1 MAARLAITGG
11 ATSAAADATAIAS
24 WVNARI
30 AAIPQILESH
40 IDPLRDLGFEL
51 EKKQFTNRHLA
62 VTDPGAYKTSR
73 DAQFLKMENAVKKA
87 FDDSLKGFF
96 DAGLPRHLA
105 EQYAL
110 NAASNERAVQRQLME
125 TLFPSGNNAVFAQSL
140 SHHST
145 GNFGG
150 MLNDPAP
157 VATVEAP
164 QPRAAVRS
172 SVRVRAAPRRKSTRR
187 K

>member
-1 MAARLAITGG
+1 MSLALTS
-11 ATSAAADATAIAS
+11 ATAAADQTAITN
-24 WVNARI
+24 WVNSRI

-62 VTDPGAYKTSR
+62 VTDPGAYKTAR

-87 FDDSLKGFF
+87 FNDSLKGFF

-164 QPRAAVRS
+164 QPRAAGAVRS
-172 SVRVRAAPRRKSTRR
+172 AVRAKRAAPKRKSTRR